1 MIVIGPSDRRYHD
14 HILLLSNHMHWIKRM
29 LFYGQGCF
37 FKMVSCQS
45 QETGVANDT
54 NWLRN
59 GVITHRNLSSL
70 ITWRTDWQESSG
82 DVHEVSKSLGAY
94 SADRICVLTVS
105 CLSYISIYVCRLVHL
120 LWSLSR
126 RWIVLLDSL
135 TSFAL
140 RPWLNSESLSEQK
153 KRSDREELPCDRT
166 LYYYPHTEP
175 DSKIITWSGMI
186 RSLHLKFY
194 LLRWLESFVR
204 RSHRSIWYWCD
215 ALIMETIPWKKRRY
229 KKMHLLHD
237 QSRVFKFYFSRC
249 FSLDSDRFGTCQEST
264 IVCDWSRT
272 QSILK
277 VMFSCRL
284 NRFFRRK
291 GCDMLKQWTVSAVS
305 MISCWFQVRSSMI
318 SHTEDLFNSSRYAH
332 QWLIRSKN

>member
-1 MIVIGPSDRRYHD
+1 MCRSYIAHELIYDKRRGRGHGERYGSAQWEGTAAVTIDVARWMTDRAKGQGVTYRHTYMTKSRRPGNGGIEREENLSPHPHPRFVLSPYSVMIVIGPSDRRYRD

-82 DVHEVSKSLGAY
+82 DVHQVSKSLGAY
-94 SADRICVLTVS
+94 SADRICVLTIS

-140 RPWLNSESLSEQK
+140 RPWLNSESLWEQK
-153 KRSDREELPCDRT
+153 KRSDREELP
-166 LYYYPHTEP
+166 YMIEIN
-175 DSKIITWSGMI
+175 IIRIQNRMYKTFPWSAMI
-186 RSLHLKFY
+186 RSLHLKF
-194 LLRWLESFVR
+194 
-204 RSHRSIWYWCD
+204 
-215 ALIMETIPWKKRRY
+215 
-229 KKMHLLHD
+229 HLL
-237 QSRVFKFYFSRC
+237 
-249 FSLDSDRFGTCQEST
+249 
-264 IVCDWSRT
+264 W
-272 QSILK
+272 
-277 VMFSCRL
+277 
-284 NRFFRRK
+284 
-291 GCDMLKQWTVSAVS
+291 
-305 MISCWFQVRSSMI
+305 
-318 SHTEDLFNSSRYAH
+318 
-332 QWLIRSKN
+332 WLGSF